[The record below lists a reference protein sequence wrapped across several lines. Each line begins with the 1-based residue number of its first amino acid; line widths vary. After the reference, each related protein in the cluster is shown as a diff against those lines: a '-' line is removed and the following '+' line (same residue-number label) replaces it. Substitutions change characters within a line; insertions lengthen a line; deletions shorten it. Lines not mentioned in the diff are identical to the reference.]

1 MTTINGFPVCP
12 PSSQLGSFRVP
23 GTSRSL
29 LVRRD
34 VAPLLIGAAAEW
46 HAKVEPITV
55 NPFDDWGYA
64 CRRIRGGA
72 GWSFHS
78 TGTAI
83 DLNATQHPL
92 GRRGTVTRS
101 EAATIQAICR
111 TYGLRWGGTW
121 SRPDEMHLEVAL
133 PHSEAVAL
141 ARRIQ
146 QPKAK
151 APSIPAPSLARLRYG
166 AHNSD
171 VVRLQQ
177 RLKQLGY
184 KPGPTDGIYGPQT
197 RRAVQDFQEAQGWR
211 NAGADGLM
219 GPMTLDRLFSR

>member
-1 MTTINGFPVCP
+1 MTTLNGFQVCP
-12 PSSQLGSFRVP
+12 SSSQLGTFRVP

-29 LVRRD
+29 TVRRD
-34 VAPLLIGAAAEW
+34 IAPLLIGAAAEW

-72 GWSFHS
+72 GWSYHS
-78 TGTAI
+78 TGCAI
-83 DLNATQHPL
+83 DLNATEHPL
-92 GRRGTVTRS
+92 GRRGTVTRGQ
-101 EAATIQAICR
+101 AATIRAIAR
-111 TYGLRWGGTW
+111 SYGLRWGGDW

-133 PHSEAVAL
+133 DRGAAL
-141 ARRIQ
+141 ALVARIQ
-146 QPKAK
+146 RPKTK
-151 APSIPAPSLARLRYG
+151 ASAIARPVLSRLEYG
-166 AHNSD
+166 DHNSD

-184 KPGPTDGIYGPQT
+184 RPGPTDGIYGQQV

-219 GPMTLDRLFSR
+219 GPMTLARLWP